1 MIIVKTLKIMLNET
15 YKGLLIA
22 WNYKFETF
30 LQLVMMGV
38 IFIGIGFIIGG
49 GKLST
54 EKLAYTLVGYS
65 IWLYSSIVISGMCR
79 ELLGEAQ
86 AGTLEQIFMSPVS
99 VSLILIGRSFSTLI
113 TATINILLFMIVI
126 VWGMEINISV
136 PWRTLVIFVLTMAGL
151 FGFGFVIAGLTLI
164 FKRVGE
170 LAGLTANALLFLN
183 GSMLPVE
190 QFPKWLAL
198 FAKTLPTT
206 QGISLLRD
214 TLLDMKLLNDL
225 WQDGSLILLCCQSII
240 YFGGGLLI
248 FILCVRRAKLQG
260 TLGHY

>member
-1 MIIVKTLKIMLNET
+1 MKTLKIMLNET

-30 LQLVMMGV
+30 LQMVMMGV
-38 IFIGIGFIIGG
+38 VFIGIGFIIGG

-54 EKLAYTLVGYS
+54 EQLTYTLVGYS
-65 IWLYSSIVISGMCR
+65 IWLYSSIVISSMCR
-79 ELLGEAQ
+79 DLLGEAQ
-86 AGTLEQIFMSPVS
+86 AGTLEQLFMSPVS

-126 VWGMEINISV
+126 LWGLKINISV
-136 PWRTLVIFVLTMAGL
+136 PWQAFIIFALTMAGL
-151 FGFGFVIAGLTLI
+151 FGFGFVIAGATLV

-198 FAKTLPTT
+198 FSKTLPTT
-206 QGISLLRD
+206 QGIILLRN
-214 TLLDMKLLNDL
+214 TLLDMKPLYDL
-225 WQDGSLILLCCQSII
+225 WQDGSLLYLCSQSII
-240 YFGGGLLI
+240 YFFGGLLV
-248 FILCVRRAKLQG
+248 FIWCVRRAKVQG
-260 TLGHY
+260 TLGYY

>member
-1 MIIVKTLKIMLNET
+1 MMILKTMLNET

-30 LQLVMMGV
+30 LQLVMMGLV
-38 IFIGIGFIIGG
+38 FVGIGFITGG
-49 GKLST
+49 GQLSSEQLT
-54 EKLAYTLVGYS
+54 YTLIGYAL
-65 IWLYSSIVISGMCR
+65 WLYSSIIISSMCR
-79 ELLGEAQ
+79 DLLGEAQ

-113 TATINILLFMIVI
+113 TSTINILVFTMVM
-126 VWGMEINISV
+126 VWGLNITLSLQ
-136 PWRTLVIFVLTMAGL
+136 WQGLVIFIITMAGL
-151 FGFGFVIAGLTLI
+151 FGFGFVIAGATLV

-190 QFPKWLAL
+190 RFPKWLAL

-206 QGISLLRD
+206 QGVILLRD
-214 TLLDMKLLNDL
+214 NLINMHSLYGL
-225 WQDGSLILLCCQSII
+225 WQDGSLIVLFSQSFIYCLMGLLC
-240 YFGGGLLI
+240 FGW
-248 FILCVRRAKLQG
+248 FVRRAKVQG
-260 TLGHY
+260 TLGYY

>member
-1 MIIVKTLKIMLNET
+1 MRTLKIMFNET

-30 LQLVMMGV
+30 LQMLMMGIV
-38 IFIGIGFIIGG
+38 FIGIGFITGG
-49 GKLST
+49 GQLST
-54 EKLAYTLVGYS
+54 GQLTYTLVGYS
-65 IWLYSSIVISGMCR
+65 MWLYSSIVISGMCR
-79 ELLGEAQ
+79 DLLGEAQ

-99 VSLILIGRSFSTLI
+99 ASLILIGRSFSTLI
-113 TATINILLFMIVI
+113 TATINILLFMIVAL
-126 VWGMEINISV
+126 WGLDINISLQ
-136 PWRTLVIFVLTMAGL
+136 WQGFVIFIVTMAGL
-151 FGFGFVIAGLTLI
+151 FGFAFVIAGATLI

-206 QGISLLRD
+206 QGIILLHD
-214 TLLDMKLLNDL
+214 ILLKMRPLYDL
-225 WQDGSLILLCCQSII
+225 WKDGSLILLCSQSII
-240 YFGGGLLI
+240 YFFGGLLV
-248 FILCVRRAKLQG
+248 FVWCVRRAKVQG